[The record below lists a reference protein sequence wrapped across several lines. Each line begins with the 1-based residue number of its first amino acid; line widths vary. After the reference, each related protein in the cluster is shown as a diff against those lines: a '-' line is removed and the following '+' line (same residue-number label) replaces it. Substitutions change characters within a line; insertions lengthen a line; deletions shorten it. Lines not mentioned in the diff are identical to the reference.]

1 MMICCTWD
9 RKLVSQN
16 LNAKNASKFRLSSH
30 GGQASHPHF
39 FFDFFGISISVSYA
53 HLSSSHYIVSFSQS
67 GASSLSSCLWFL
79 AHIFVLPVPRIS
91 GQKKN
96 NNRNF
101 GNAWSEA
108 AAAFGNPCNRTA
120 LVIGE
125 FKARFHMGALFV
137 CLVPMFF
144 WLQNLFNQLKVAKS
158 RV

>member
-1 MMICCTWD
+1 MPKMPASFVWVLMEGRRVTHIF
-9 RKLVSQN
+9 
-16 LNAKNASKFRLSSH
+16 LN
-30 GGQASHPHF
+30 
-39 FFDFFGISISVSYA
+39 FFGSSISVSYA

-125 FKARFHMGALFV
+125 FKGRFHMELGRNHMGALFV